1 MSFLSERLKTSV
13 QHSLLDFIM
22 ENFLTAPICQMPS
35 HEYLREKVVQ
45 EIDAMHSEPA
55 SENDN
60 ATIKKQSLMEKLRYK
75 MRSFSFSK
83 AQNAKQ
89 QSTDTSSNKAD
100 VECLL
105 QQLVEDYE
113 DGVLGNLNP
122 VFTGKPMKWKLVIS
136 DKSLACL

>member
-1 MSFLSERLKTSV
+1 
-13 QHSLLDFIM
+13 
-22 ENFLTAPICQMPS
+22 MPS

-45 EIDAMHSEPA
+45 EIDAMHSEPV

-113 DGVLGNLNP
+113 DGVLGDLNP
-122 VFTGKPMKWKLVIS
+122 VFTGKPME
-136 DKSLACL
+136 